1 MNYKE
6 RRLAVQD
13 HIYEIL
19 STVEQ
24 SHTVKVLKSN
34 LPTLPMR
41 NVLVL
46 DRLLDVTQKAEGSL
60 EECIQFCRE
69 SGFLDGP
76 IKLRQ
81 TVTKESKGSLYS
93 ITLPHGNY
101 LCLDINESAIYISDD
116 VNGTL
121 PHKGSFTEVSLN
133 SRVGAVEALNA
144 AIFKLLD
151 KEQITDRHAIYSAW
165 VRAKANTE
173 LESILSDRYIRAR
186 TVPRSEWP
194 RIHDATEAIP
204 VATLYHDWLTDNPR
218 KHACI
223 LRYYCGKTTTTFY
236 LENPATDQVRT
247 IRCYQFVDPTHE
259 EVMTILYSVVFI
271 RGATRIEFAGH

>member
-1 MNYKE
+1 MNCKE
-6 RRLAVQD
+6 RRLAAQD

-34 LPTLPMR
+34 LPTLPTR

-81 TVTKESKGSLYS
+81 TVNKESKGSLYS

-121 PHKGSFTEVSLN
+121 PHKGSLTEVSLN

-144 AIFKLLD
+144 AIFKLLG

-165 VRAKANTE
+165 VRAKANIE
-173 LESILSDRYIRAR
+173 LESILSDR
-186 TVPRSEWP
+186 
-194 RIHDATEAIP
+194 
-204 VATLYHDWLTDNPR
+204 
-218 KHACI
+218 C
-223 LRYYCGKTTTTFY
+223 
-236 LENPATDQVRT
+236 
-247 IRCYQFVDPTHE
+247 
-259 EVMTILYSVVFI
+259 I
-271 RGATRIEFAGH
+271 RGVTRIKFTEH